1 MVWYRNHKKTRDW
14 VHGCAWPGDVIDFG
28 GMMLLNEVLNNPSIT
43 TLSLKSKEQKTC
55 SEVQILLCFNWQIIS
70 SEPKKCLG
78 CAISFGRTRLWP
90 NWTWAVWKQNDRK
103 RGTKNSG
110 QKQTDNVIVDEG
122 AKLISAVLKVNTTL
136 SELCFTRQ
144 WWKSMIYE
152 RINHL
157 FLLNRKPDGNRR
169 NRCIVWDASGQHNTS
184 KTGNKS

>member
-1 MVWYRNHKKTRDW
+1 MFKS
-14 VHGCAWPGDVIDFG
+14 ADFIVFQLTDYILG
-28 GMMLLNEVLNNPSIT
+28 AEEVLGLCNFLWTNT
-43 TLSLKSKEQKTC
+43 TVTKLNLSSLKKE
-55 SEVQILLCFNWQIIS
+55 WQ
-70 SEPKKCLG
+70 
-78 CAISFGRTRLWP
+78 
-90 NWTWAVWKQNDRK
+90 K
-103 RGTKNSG
+103 RGIKNSG
-110 QKQTDNVIVDEG
+110 QKQTDNIIVDEG
-122 AKLISAVLKVNTTL
+122 AKLISEVLKVNTTL